1 MSRVVVDSNVLG
13 RATDEGKSPDTRQSW
28 DLLQCIQQ
36 AGHRMVACREL
47 FLEYQN
53 IPQTLHGAKWFW
65 QNAPQLLEM
74 HNDPP
79 NGAARQAVAALGV
92 DAKDAGFI
100 LLAAEAQAP
109 FTTWEKFTGGQR
121 ANQKRDHR
129 HREVCAAVK
138 EQYHVEIWN
147 PPHAWR
153 RMGCHREE

>member
-36 AGHRMVACREL
+36 DGHRMVVCPEL
-47 FLEYQN
+47 LREYQA
-53 IPQTLHGAKWFW
+53 IPDSLQGSMWLAQHLWSVGKF
-65 QNAPQLLEM
+65 M
-74 HNDPP
+74 NDPP

-92 DAKDAGFI
+92 DAKDAAFV

-109 FTTWEKFTGGQR
+109 FTTWEKFTGGLRAHQIR
-121 ANQKRDHR
+121 ANR
-129 HREVCAAVK
+129 HQEVCTAVK
-138 EQYHVEIWN
+138 EQYHVEIWD